1 LIKGLGLSR
10 YTGRTYRREADG
22 GVTLGFK
29 RQEAKS
35 IEPVQP
41 PVTFHK
47 LPRPAV
53 MDRRPLSDWSLI
65 DLDGP
70 PTVYGHVL

>member
-1 LIKGLGLSR
+1 
-10 YTGRTYRREADG
+10 
-22 GVTLGFK
+22 VTLGFK